1 MAVSS
6 EPSFIKGLI
15 ISYLILLISIP
26 VVLLPLIG
34 PILAMTMIPYLSG
47 ALGARFAH
55 PKERVPLALTC
66 SLTWAVLETAVLLI
80 GLTVITRFTPT
91 GLVLDAM
98 GLWIIA
104 MIWLLN
110 IVFMLLG
117 AFHPWRDPFTD
128 LR

>member
-6 EPSFIKGLI
+6 EPSFIKGLL
-15 ISYLILLISIP
+15 ISYMIMLISIP

-34 PILAMTMIPYLSG
+34 PILSLTMIPYFSG

-66 SLTWAVLETAVLLI
+66 SLTWAVLETAILLI
-80 GLTVITRFTPT
+80 GLTFITRFTPT
-91 GLVLDAM
+91 GLVLDAL

-110 IVFMLLG
+110 IIFMLLG
-117 AFHPWRDPFTD
+117 AFHPWRDPFSG
-128 LR
+128 LG